1 MGNDSLQGCEFWT
14 VVIPK
19 GRNEKNTIRIGVVG
33 FGKVGRACAELLL
46 ASKDMALA
54 AIVRRLDSLAQPLPE
69 VFSKIPVVSHTAQV
83 HEMDAA
89 LLCVPIDQLEGV
101 AHGCLQHGL
110 PIIECA
116 LLHGEAFQA
125 HREAINRFATRFDV
139 PAIVGAGWDPGAL
152 SVMRSLFG
160 LLAPEGE
167 SEMRHR
173 VAASLHHTAMARRVA
188 GVKDALCTEQSAA
201 NGMRQRY
208 VYVELEKGVD
218 VDRVAAEIRADP
230 LFLGEETLVFPVDS
244 VAALEQ
250 EGRGVA
256 LERRSAPGRAGH
268 QRFLFEARFD
278 EAILTAHMML
288 AAARALPGLS
298 PGAHSLLDLPLSA
311 LWGEQASTAERI
323 WL

>member
-19 GRNEKNTIRIGVVG
+19 GRSEKNTIRIGVVG

-46 ASKDMALA
+46 ASKDVALA

-69 VFSKIPVVSHTAQV
+69 GFSKIPVVSHTAQV
-83 HEMDAA
+83 HQMDAA
-89 LLCVPIDQLEGV
+89 LLCVPIEQV
-101 AHGCLQHGL
+101 RAAAHDCLQHGL

-125 HREAINRFATRFDV
+125 HREAIDRFATRFDV

-152 SVMRSLFG
+152 SLMRSLFG

-201 NGMRQRY
+201 NGMSMSSWRRGSMWIAWP
-208 VYVELEKGVD
+208 LRFAPIRSSSEKRRWYFRSTVWPRSNRKGAGSRLSGGV
-218 VDRVAAEIRADP
+218 R
-230 LFLGEETLVFPVDS
+230 
-244 VAALEQ
+244 
-250 EGRGVA
+250 RG
-256 LERRSAPGRAGH
+256 
-268 QRFLFEARFD
+268 ARGISGF
-278 EAILTAHMML
+278 
-288 AAARALPGLS
+288 
-298 PGAHSLLDLPLSA
+298 SLKP
-311 LWGEQASTAERI
+311 ASTKLFSRRT
-323 WL
+323 

>member
-46 ASKDMALA
+46 TSKDLFLA

-89 LLCVPIDQLEGV
+89 LLCVPIDQVEGV
-101 AHGCLQHGL
+101 AHDCLQHGL

-152 SVMRSLFG
+152 SVMRSF
-160 LLAPEGE
+160 
-167 SEMRHR
+167 
-173 VAASLHHTAMARRVA
+173 
-188 GVKDALCTEQSAA
+188 
-201 NGMRQRY
+201 
-208 VYVELEKGVD
+208 
-218 VDRVAAEIRADP
+218 
-230 LFLGEETLVFPVDS
+230 
-244 VAALEQ
+244 
-250 EGRGVA
+250 
-256 LERRSAPGRAGH
+256 
-268 QRFLFEARFD
+268 
-278 EAILTAHMML
+278 LTAHMML
-288 AAARALPGLS
+288 AAARALPGLR
-298 PGAHSLLDLPLSA
+298 PGTHSLLDLPVGA
-311 LWGEQASTAERI
+311 LWGAQLQMAERI

>member
-46 ASKDMALA
+46 TSKDVDLA

-89 LLCVPIDQLEGV
+89 LLCVPIDQVEGV
-101 AHGCLQHGL
+101 AHDCLQHGL

-125 HREAINRFATRFDV
+125 HREAIDRFATRFDV

-188 GVKDALCTEQSAA
+188 GVKDALCTEQRFVPIRCSSEKRLWCFRSTVWPRS
-201 NGMRQRY
+201 NR
-208 VYVELEKGVD
+208 KGVGSRLSGG
-218 VDRVAAEIRADP
+218 VR
-230 LFLGEETLVFPVDS
+230 
-244 VAALEQ
+244 
-250 EGRGVA
+250 RGVRGISGFSLKPA
-256 LERRSAPGRAGH
+256 SMKLFSRR
-268 QRFLFEARFD
+268 
-278 EAILTAHMML
+278 T
-288 AAARALPGLS
+288 
-298 PGAHSLLDLPLSA
+298 
-311 LWGEQASTAERI
+311 
-323 WL
+323 